1 MLDISNL
8 QAFVEVAE
16 SGSFS
21 AAAERLHLTQPAV
34 SRRIAALEAGLEA
47 RLFDRIGRQATLTE
61 AGRALLPRAK
71 ALLNDAE
78 DIRRTLTN
86 LSQGVAGTLSLATS
100 HHIGLH
106 RLPPVLSRYH
116 REYPQVRL
124 DIRFMDSE
132 SACAEVERGSLELAV
147 VTLPTAPT
155 LRVELTPIWHDPLY
169 LVVACDHPLARLA
182 QLDLPTLLAYPAV
195 LPERGT
201 FTRGILE
208 TALAP
213 EPQRIQVELST
224 NYLETLKMLV
234 TIGLGWSLLPG
245 TLVSDELQ
253 VLQVADL
260 HLSRQLGVV
269 RHRDRT
275 LSNAARAMLE
285 ACRAVADVPRGSQGE
300 GSPEWPKAPP

>member
-1 MLDISNL
+1 MLDIANL
-8 QAFVEVAE
+8 QAFVEVAN

-21 AAAERLHLTQPAV
+21 AAAEKLHLTQPAV
-34 SRRIAALEAGLEA
+34 SRRIASLEAGLEA
-47 RLFDRIGRQATLTE
+47 RVFDRIGRRATLTG

-71 ALLNDAE
+71 ALLDDAE

-86 LSQGVAGTLSLATS
+86 LSQGVAGTLSLGTS

-106 RLPPVLSRYH
+106 RLPPVLRRYH

-124 DIRFMDSE
+124 DLRFMDSE

-147 VTLPTAPT
+147 VTLPTAPSPR
-155 LRVELTPIWHDPLY
+155 LELTPIWHDPLHF
-169 LVVACDHPLARLA
+169 VVARDHPLAASAHLTLA
-182 QLDLPTLLAYPAV
+182 ALLACPAV

-208 TALAP
+208 RALAP
-213 EPQRIQVELST
+213 EPQRIQVGLST

-234 TIGLGWSLLPG
+234 SIGLGWSLLPG
-245 TLVSDELQ
+245 TLVSEELKALQ
-253 VLQVADL
+253 VPGLR
-260 HLSRQLGVV
+260 LSRQLGIV
-269 RHRDRT
+269 RHRNRT

-285 ACRAVADVPRGSQGE
+285 ACRSVADVKGE
-300 GSPEWPKAPP
+300 RRTKG

>member
-1 MLDISNL
+1 MSP
-8 QAFVEVAE
+8 
-16 SGSFS
+16 SP
-21 AAAERLHLTQPAV
+21 QPAV

-71 ALLNDAE
+71 ALLDDAE

-86 LSQGVAGTLSLATS
+86 LSQGVAGTLSLGTS

-106 RLPPVLSRYH
+106 RLPSVLSRYH

-147 VTLPTAPT
+147 VTLPTVPSPR
-155 LRVELTPIWHDPLY
+155 LELTPIWDDPLY
-169 LVVACDHPLARLA
+169 LVVARDHPLADA
-182 QLDLPTLLAYPAV
+182 APPDLPTLLAYPAV

-201 FTRGILE
+201 FTRGILDR
-208 TALAP
+208 ALAP
-213 EPQRIQVELST
+213 EPQRLQIELST

-234 TIGLGWSLLPG
+234 SIGLGWSLLPG
-245 TLVSDELQ
+245 TLVSEELR
-253 VLQVADL
+253 VLQMPGL

-285 ACRAVADVPRGSQGE
+285 ACRSVADVTGE
-300 GSPEWPKAPP
+300 RRPEGL